1 MWALAT
7 AKIDG
12 NPTPCLRV
20 NGSLFSFATLD
31 PTLPR
36 SLVEF
41 FADWSSFAARLE
53 RLATACA
60 NGAASPISATNVELL
75 APLLYPGK
83 VLCAGANYYDHTFL
97 A

>member
-20 NGSLFSFATLD
+20 NGRLFSFATLD

-41 FADWSSFAARLE
+41 FADWPSFAARLE
-53 RLATACA
+53 RLASPPLAQ
-60 NGAASPISATNVELL
+60 AAL
-75 APLLYPGK
+75 
-83 VLCAGANYYDHTFL
+83 HRQ
-97 A
+97 